1 VSGYDAPLSET
12 KTLSTR
18 GLITFTGRYE
28 HQKEWWKG
36 IEVIA
41 SIIIAISAIAGV
53 ILKLLRKKE

>member
-1 VSGYDAPLSET
+1 
-12 KTLSTR
+12 
-18 GLITFTGRYE
+18 LITFTGRYE